1 MAHILGKLRSTSLLA
16 LPDARN
22 MFSGMQDALTD
33 RRKGTVIN
41 LNKGVD
47 QWIVWRRSASLHF
60 YLISSVSLAAGAP

>member
-1 MAHILGKLRSTSLLA
+1 
-16 LPDARN
+16 